1 MPRESRA
8 ARRERL
14 GKVLD
19 RLHAEYPDSR
29 CSLDH
34 QNPLQLLVATVLSAQ
49 TTDASVNRVTPA
61 LFARFRTA
69 QDYASASQEE
79 MEEYL
84 KTLNFFRNKSRSLI
98 GLGQA
103 LAENFGGEVPRSI
116 PELTSLPGVGR
127 KTANVVLGVG
137 FNIAEGV
144 VVDTHVKRLSARLGV
159 TKEEDPEKIEQDLIP
174 LLPPERRVI
183 FTHLMIDHGRA
194 VCTARR
200 AFCERCV
207 VADLC
212 PTAPAAYRV
221 VQPPARTAA
230 PPAPSADAT
239 LAVGPDALDPSAPLP
254 DDAFAVSTPGGARQG
269 ELLVSPAFGELDGR
283 APRVQQALQLRVIG
297 RDGLNVKN
305 AAVSV
310 TIDPPAVAPAVMVTN
325 APAGVPLKWSRGT
338 LRVKTGKD
346 GSAALVV
353 GLDPAHLSALPHE
366 GIFSLAFTTSAGDG
380 ELRVTMPFRVT
391 AIPAPAEPQ
400 PA

>member
-19 RLHAEYPDSR
+19 RLQAEYPDSK

-34 QNPLQLLVATVLSAQ
+34 ENPLQLVVATVLSAQ
-49 TTDASVNRVTPA
+49 TTDAAVNRVTPA

-69 QDYASASQEE
+69 ADYAGCSQEE

-103 LAENFGGEVPRSI
+103 LEERFGGVVPRSI

-144 VVDTHVKRLSARLGV
+144 VVDTHVKRLAARLGL
-159 TKEEDPEKIEQDLIP
+159 TKEEDPEKVEQDLIP
-174 LLPPERRVI
+174 LLPPERRVL
-183 FTHLMIDHGRA
+183 FTHLLIDHGRA

-212 PTAPAAYRV
+212 P
-221 VQPPARTAA
+221 
-230 PPAPSADAT
+230 S
-239 LAVGPDALDPSAPLP
+239 
-254 DDAFAVSTPGGARQG
+254 
-269 ELLVSPAFGELDGR
+269 
-283 APRVQQALQLRVIG
+283 
-297 RDGLNVKN
+297 
-305 AAVSV
+305 
-310 TIDPPAVAPAVMVTN
+310 APAVYREQV
-325 APAGVPLKWSRGT
+325 
-338 LRVKTGKD
+338 
-346 GSAALVV
+346 AA
-353 GLDPAHLSALPHE
+353 ARE
-366 GIFSLAFTTSAGDG
+366 LAA
-380 ELRVTMPFRVT
+380 
-391 AIPAPAEPQ
+391 APQ